1 MPNKMRGHADGAK
14 RVNMMLRAMRDA
26 NLGAGIWSSQKRII
40 DRLLHDSL
48 NVMGAWSAIA
58 RQLPDDRH
66 LARVLEILT
75 QAAAG
80 WEPAKTRE
88 IREGLR
94 SATERTAQIS
104 AKASELADLL
114 ESLDNQCEKL
124 GLTGRP
130 STHPVDLMERWQSM
144 AETSGLDDDQRRAH
158 LFQCELAPQMEYLAG
173 IYDAKY
179 WPHLTQLL
187 RALAD
192 DAQAARLSDDAQ
204 AAKLEPADAITAAAL
219 ASREG
224 GWLDFAR
231 AAQQMLE
238 FAYRYEGLPRITI
251 GDARFADIV
260 NCALGLGEDGEV
272 NAGKVKAARR
282 RKWGT
287 TQA

>member
-1 MPNKMRGHADGAK
+1 MLNKMRGHADGAK

-26 NLGAGIWSSQKRII
+26 NLSAGIGSSQNRII

-58 RQLPDDRH
+58 RQLPADRH

-124 GLTGRP
+124 NLTGRP

-144 AETSGLDDDQRRAH
+144 AETSGPDDDQRRAH
-158 LFQCELAPQMEYLAG
+158 LFQCELAPHMEYLAG
-173 IYDAKY
+173 RYDAKY
-179 WPHLTQLL
+179 WPDLTELL

-192 DAQAARLSDDAQ
+192 GAQ

-219 ASREG
+219 ASG
-224 GWLDFAR
+224 QGAWLNFAR
-231 AAQQMLE
+231 AAWQMIE
-238 FAYRYEGLPRITI
+238 FAHRYEGLPRITI
-251 GDARFADIV
+251 GDAGFADIV
-260 NCALGLGEDGEV
+260 NCALGLGEDDEV
-272 NAGKVKAARR
+272 NAGTVKTARR